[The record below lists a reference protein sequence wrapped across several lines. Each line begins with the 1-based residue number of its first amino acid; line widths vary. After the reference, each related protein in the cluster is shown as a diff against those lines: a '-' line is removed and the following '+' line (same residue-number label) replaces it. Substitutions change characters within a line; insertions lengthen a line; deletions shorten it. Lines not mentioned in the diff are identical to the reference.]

1 MLARTGERSPHC
13 PPLRFDCFTLRP
25 CGSNVIAL
33 AGTLVLL
40 ALVLL
45 LLGLAS
51 TGLGL
56 VYAAIT
62 VGLAALVPLG
72 LSALHRREASRG
84 RHVRR
89 PTRRP

>member
-1 MLARTGERSPHC
+1 MNASCHTPSLVT
-13 PPLRFDCFTLRP
+13 
-25 CGSNVIAL
+25 SNLIAF
-33 AGTLVLL
+33 AGRLVLL

>member
-1 MLARTGERSPHC
+1 MAAQG
-13 PPLRFDCFTLRP
+13 RP
-25 CGSNVIAL
+25 AAPIVNASCHTPSLVTSNLIAF